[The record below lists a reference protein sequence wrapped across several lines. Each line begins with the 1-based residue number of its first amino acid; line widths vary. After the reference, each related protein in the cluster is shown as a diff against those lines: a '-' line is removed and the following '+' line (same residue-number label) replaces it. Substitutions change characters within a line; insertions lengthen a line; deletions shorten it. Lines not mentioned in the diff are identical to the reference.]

1 LEVINLFGNDYSR
14 NDEGNSSPISE
25 GEEYDVKIE
34 DLGRTGDGIARIEG
48 FVVFVSGGKV
58 GDEIKIRINTVKNNF
73 AFAEI
78 VE

>member
-1 LEVINLFGNDYSR
+1 VINLFGNDYDKDEER
-14 NDEGNSSPISE
+14 NSAPINE

-34 DLGRTGDGIARIEG
+34 DLGRSGDGIARIEG
-48 FVVFVSGGKV
+48 FVIFVAGGKV
-58 GDEIKIRINTVKNNF
+58 GDEVKVRITTTKNNF